1 MSHALDFSSGDFT
14 QGYLSSFLEK
24 DNEIPHYERF
34 YHAKRYVQSRSNLH
48 RSKDAHNGIGRAMGY
63 NVAKGSFHNKLARRR
78 VVYDTLN
85 GDVPFAYLDAIGVD
99 MRELETCAE
108 VDRALFEQEKIKPR
122 YPKHAAVRC
131 GPCVYGRFEFP
142 DGTPEVRAL
151 RMLRE
156 SDVPMCR
163 WAVIYPELLVIYNA
177 GDGEPGYRF
186 IEPRFEVWKDRLHIS
201 SLPSGLFV
209 TRI

>member
-1 MSHALDFSSGDFT
+1 MSHTPDSSYGDTTGGF
-14 QGYLSSFLEK
+14 LSSFLKK

-34 YHAKRYVQSRSNLH
+34 YHAKRYVRSRSDLH
-48 RSKDAHNGIGRAMGY
+48 KSKEKHKRIGEAMGY
-63 NVAKGSFHNKLARRR
+63 NVAKGSFHNKLERRR
-78 VVYDTLN
+78 GNYDSLN

-99 MRELETCAE
+99 MRELETCVE
-108 VDRALFEQEKIKPR
+108 VDRELFDREKNKPR
-122 YPKHAAVRC
+122 FPKHAAVRY

-142 DGTPEVRAL
+142 DGTPEEQAL

-156 SDVPMCR
+156 SDIAMCR

-177 GDGEPGYRF
+177 GGGEPGFSF
-186 IEPRFEVWKDRLHIS
+186 IEPRYELWKDRLHIRP
-201 SLPSGLFV
+201 LPYGLFV